1 MNWLIKHLWMLQI
14 TALMTGLFFLYP
26 GSLQAADASRFAAPK
41 AWQCTFGAEMSQEVR
56 ETTGPGGM
64 AYGPKRQFFQALGST
79 GVKAENPGGDT
90 DSYIQTLEQKV
101 EGKVRLDY
109 VYDGGPD
116 GIQIAGW
123 GNGGAD
129 VHIKSYFEGTEQNK
143 TITRDKTAT
152 YDGFAK
158 FEGEEYEP
166 SFQIWIYPDEGTY
179 FLEYGLSGVR
189 GQQVEHCRMA
199 EGMEADRKK
208 AESATDADMPL
219 GDFVSGLMEF
229 TCPTEKITEVDL
241 EGGALGAML
250 ENVPLPS
257 SGFVLEGEG
266 DSQFTDSKGVKVRWA
281 CRPE

>member
-1 MNWLIKHLWMLQI
+1 MMTKK
-14 TALMTGLFFLYP
+14 TAFLSMIVVALTLGAFFQQP
-26 GSLQAADASRFAAPK
+26 VTVQAADVSRFLAPK
-41 AWQCTFGAEMSQEVR
+41 AWQCTFQAQLSQDIQKE
-56 ETTGPGGM
+56 TGPGGM
-64 AYGPKRQFFQALGST
+64 AYAPKQQFFQALGST
-79 GVKAENPGGDT
+79 GVKDESPGGNT
-90 DSYIQTLEQKV
+90 DSYRQTLEQTV

-123 GNGGAD
+123 NNGGAD

-166 SFQIWIYPDEGTY
+166 SFQIWIYADEGTY
-179 FLEYGLSGVR
+179 FLEYGLSAVR
-189 GQQVEHCRMA
+189 GQQVEHCRMK

-208 AESATDADMPL
+208 AESATDADMAL
-219 GDFVSGLMEF
+219 GGFVSGLIKF

-257 SGFVLEGEG
+257 SGLVLEGEG